1 MTEDYSTSPLQ
12 DAEEIHDIPEP
23 TNESSTTVNLNQI
36 WERLVRLGLGEVAV
50 RVGTGLSSLVLVL
63 LAIWVMG
70 NFYLKGQVNST
81 NESAQAAPLQ
91 TATPAIQTASFK
103 ALPASAFSS
112 GISRLT
118 VIHTTLPTRPRF
130 DISEYTVE
138 SGDTIFGI
146 AQKFDL
152 KPETLLFGNYDILAD
167 NAESLRPG
175 QKLRI
180 LPVDGVYYQWH
191 AGDGLNGVAK
201 FYGVSPEV
209 IIDWPGNHLNKDSIG
224 DPAAPNIKAGTGIV
238 IPGGHRDFVSWSAP
252 AISRKDPAVAKIL
265 GPGACGPVNDGPIGT
280 GKFIWP
286 TVLKYLSGFD
296 YLPSI
301 NHYGIDIAA
310 ALGAPVFAVDSG
322 VVVYAGWN
330 NWGYGNMIVVDHG
343 NGWQSLYAHLSSL
356 NVGCGSFVN
365 QGNTIAAAGS
375 TGNSSGPH
383 LHFELRS
390 NNYDRVNPNDF
401 LQK

>member
-1 MTEDYSTSPLQ
+1 MIEDYSTSQLQ
-12 DAEEIHDIPEP
+12 DAEEIPDIPE
-23 TNESSTTVNLNQI
+23 TTSESSPTRNWNQI

-50 RVGTGLSSLVLVL
+50 RVGTGLSSLVLIL

-70 NFYLKGQVNST
+70 NFYLKGQVSSKNG
-81 NESAQAAPLQ
+81 SALAAPLQ
-91 TATPAIQTASFK
+91 TATPAVQSAIFK
-103 ALPASAFSS
+103 AVPASTFSN
-112 GISRLT
+112 GIARLT

-130 DISEYTVE
+130 DIGEYTVE
-138 SGDTIFGI
+138 NGDTIFGI

-167 NAESLRPG
+167 NAESLRVG

-180 LPVDGVYYQWH
+180 LPIDGVYYQWH

-201 FYGVSPEV
+201 FYGVTPE
-209 IIDWPGNHLNKDSIG
+209 IIIEWPGNHLDKNSVG
-224 DPAAPNIKAGTGIV
+224 DLASPNIKPGTGIV
-238 IPGGHRDFVSWSAP
+238 IPGGHRDFVTWSAP
-252 AISRKDPAVAKIL
+252 VITRKDPAVAKIL

-296 YLPSI
+296 YTPSI

-310 ALGAPVFAVDSG
+310 KMGAPVFAVDSG

-330 NWGYGNMIVVDHG
+330 NWGYGNMIVLDHG

-390 NNYDRVNPNDF
+390 NYYDRVNPNDF

>member
-1 MTEDYSTSPLQ
+1 MIEDYSTSPLQ
-12 DAEEIHDIPEP
+12 DAEEFPDIPET
-23 TNESSTTVNLNQI
+23 TNESPPTKNWNQI

-50 RVGTGLSSLVLVL
+50 RVATGLSSLVLVL

-70 NFYLKGQVNST
+70 NFYLKGQVNVK
-81 NESAQAAPLQ
+81 NGSALAAPLP
-91 TATPAIQTASFK
+91 TSTPAIQTATYKS
-103 ALPASAFSS
+103 LPAGVFSG
-112 GISRLT
+112 GISRLV

-130 DISEYTVE
+130 EISEYTVE
-138 SGDTIFGI
+138 KGDTIFGI
-146 AQKFDL
+146 AQKYDL
-152 KPETLLFGNYDILAD
+152 KPETLLFGNYDVLAD
-167 NAESLRPG
+167 NAESIRPG

-201 FYGVSPEV
+201 FYGVTPEE
-209 IIDWPGNHLNKDSIG
+209 IIEWPGNHLNKDTIG
-224 DPAAPNIKAGTGIV
+224 DLAAPNIKPGTGIV
-238 IPGGHRDFVSWSAP
+238 IPGGSRQFVSWSAP

-265 GPGACGPVNDGPIGT
+265 GPGACGPVNDGPIGI

-296 YLPSI
+296 YTPSI

-310 ALGAPVFAVDSG
+310 AMGAPVFAVDSG

>member
-1 MTEDYSTSPLQ
+1 
-12 DAEEIHDIPEP
+12 
-23 TNESSTTVNLNQI
+23 
-36 WERLVRLGLGEVAV
+36 
-50 RVGTGLSSLVLVL
+50 
-63 LAIWVMG
+63 MG
-70 NFYLKGQVNST
+70 NFYLTGQVGGKNNS
-81 NESAQAAPLQ
+81 ALAASLP
-91 TATPAIQTASFK
+91 TAEPAVQSTILK
-103 ALPASAFSS
+103 ALPASELNN
-112 GISRLT
+112 GIFRLT

-130 DISEYTVE
+130 EITEYTVV

-146 AQKFDL
+146 AQKYDL
-152 KPETLLFGNYDILAD
+152 KPETLLFGNYDMLAD
-167 NAESLRPG
+167 NAENLRPG

-201 FYGVSPEV
+201 FYGVTPEE
-209 IIDWPGNHLNKDSIG
+209 IIEWPGNHLSKDTIG
-224 DPAAPNIKAGTGIV
+224 DLSSPNIKPGTGIV
-238 IPGGHRDFVSWSAP
+238 IPGGHRDFITWSAP

-296 YLPSI
+296 YDPAI

-310 ALGAPVFAVDSG
+310 VMGAPIFAVDSG

-356 NVGCGSFVN
+356 NVACGSFVN
-365 QGNTIAAAGS
+365 QGDTIAAAGA
-375 TGNSSGPH
+375 TGNAAGPH

-390 NNYDRVNPNDF
+390 NYYDRVNPNDF